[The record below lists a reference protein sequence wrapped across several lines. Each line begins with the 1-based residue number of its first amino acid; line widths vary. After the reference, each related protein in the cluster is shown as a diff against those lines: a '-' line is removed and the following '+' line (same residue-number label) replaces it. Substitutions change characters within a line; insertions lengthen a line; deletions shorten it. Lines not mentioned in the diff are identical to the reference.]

1 MHEINHA
8 DFVHIYADIEQILN
22 RRYADHHKLEYLA
35 HFSFV
40 ISGNFLY
47 SAVFSPRRDV
57 KGTDP
62 CLLLP
67 GTSTGR
73 EAGRPR
79 VVWQILSIA
88 ISGGGHSHHT
98 AACGVSGRRTRS

>member
-8 DFVHIYADIEQILN
+8 DFVHTHVDIEQTLK
-22 RRYADHHKLEYLA
+22 RHFADYTAREYLA

-47 SAVFSPRRDV
+47 CAVISP
-57 KGTDP
+57 GPTWTDP

-67 GTSTGR
+67 GASTGR

-79 VVWQILSIA
+79 VVWQILSFA
-88 ISGGGHSHHT
+88 ISEGGHS
-98 AACGVSGRRTRS
+98 RQTR